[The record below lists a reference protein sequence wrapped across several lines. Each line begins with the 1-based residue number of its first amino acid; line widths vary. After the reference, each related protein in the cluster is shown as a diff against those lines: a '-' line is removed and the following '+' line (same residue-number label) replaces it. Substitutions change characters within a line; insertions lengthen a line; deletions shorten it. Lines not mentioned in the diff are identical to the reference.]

1 MANNVCN
8 EKWHGSQAI
17 HISLFLFQNNFN
29 KFDIEQTEYS
39 YQNINN
45 WITKK

>member
-1 MANNVCN
+1 MTYGC
-8 EKWHGSQAI
+8 QAV
-17 HISLFLFQNNFN
+17 HISLFFFQNNFS

-39 YQNINN
+39 YQDINN